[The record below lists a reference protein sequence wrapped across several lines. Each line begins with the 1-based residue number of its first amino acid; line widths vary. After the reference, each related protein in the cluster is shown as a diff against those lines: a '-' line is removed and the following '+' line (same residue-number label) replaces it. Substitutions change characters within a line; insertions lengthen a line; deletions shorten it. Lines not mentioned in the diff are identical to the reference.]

1 MLPPESATHRLEDI
15 GVAKRPKNKMPVS
28 DRAKQFMPFAALKG
42 LPEALSKKEK
52 IVVPKI
58 ELSPEMAE
66 ELDCRMRRLK
76 RGKVAAVVYFRKGEY
91 IKVSGMIARIDETC
105 RILQIVNTKI
115 PFDDIL
121 AIETDE
127 S

>member
-1 MLPPESATHRLEDI
+1 MRLPENATHRLEDI
-15 GVAKRPKNKMPVS
+15 EVAKRPRNKMPIS

-42 LPEALSKKEK
+42 LPEALSVKEK

-66 ELDCRMRRLK
+66 ELDLKMHRLE
-76 RGKVAAVVYFRKGEY
+76 RGKIAAVVYFCNDEY
-91 IKVSGMIARIDETC
+91 LKLSGMVARIDETS

-121 AIETDE
+121 DIEL
-127 S
+127 

>member
-1 MLPPESATHRLEDI
+1 M
-15 GVAKRPKNKMPVS
+15 AKRPGNKMPIS

-42 LPEALSKKEK
+42 LPEALLAKEK

-66 ELDCRMRRLK
+66 ELDLKMHRLE
-76 RGKVAAVVYFRKGEY
+76 RGRIASIIYFHNDEY
-91 IKVSGMIARIDETC
+91 LKLSGMVARIDETS
-105 RILQIVNTKI
+105 RILQIVNKKI

-121 AIETDE
+121 AIEL
-127 S
+127 

>member
-1 MLPPESATHRLEDI
+1 
-15 GVAKRPKNKMPVS
+15 MPIS

-42 LPEALSKKEK
+42 LPEALAAKEK

-66 ELDCRMRRLK
+66 ELDMKMHLLK
-76 RGKVAAVVYFRKGEY
+76 RGKMAEVVYFSKDEY
-91 IKVSGMIARIDETC
+91 IKISGMVAKIDESG
-105 RILQIVNTKI
+105 RILQIVDTKI

-121 AIETDE
+121 NIEVQ
-127 S
+127 

>member
-1 MLPPESATHRLEDI
+1 M
-15 GVAKRPKNKMPVS
+15 AKRPKNKMPVS

-52 IVVPKI
+52 IVVSKI

-66 ELDCRMRRLK
+66 ELNFKMHRLE
-76 RGKVAAVVYFRKGEY
+76 RGKIATVVYFRKEEY
-91 IKVSGMIARIDETC
+91 IKVSGMVARIDETC

-121 AIETDE
+121 SIETDE
-127 S
+127 SRNTSC

>member
-1 MLPPESATHRLEDI
+1 MLI
-15 GVAKRPKNKMPVS
+15 S

-42 LPEALSKKEK
+42 LPEALLAKEK
-52 IVVPKI
+52 IIVPKI

-66 ELDCRMRRLK
+66 ELDLKMHRLE
-76 RGKVAAVVYFRKGEY
+76 RGRIASIIYFHNDEY
-91 IKVSGMIARIDETC
+91 LKLSGMVARIDETS

-121 AIETDE
+121 AMEL
-127 S
+127 

>member
-1 MLPPESATHRLEDI
+1 M
-15 GVAKRPKNKMPVS
+15 AKRPEHKMLIS

-42 LPEALSKKEK
+42 LPEALLAKEK
-52 IVVPKI
+52 IIVPKI

-66 ELDCRMRRLK
+66 ELDLKMHRLE
-76 RGKVAAVVYFRKGEY
+76 RGGIASIIYFHNDEY
-91 IKVSGMIARIDETC
+91 LKLSGMVARIDETS

-121 AIETDE
+121 AMEL
-127 S
+127 